1 MEGLTGLVN
10 AMGDATT
17 LFKEVESLGFRHL
30 EIDVT
35 SVLERI
41 FFQEM
46 SFEFVWNI
54 IFFRLCGCLC
64 LFFGEV
70 PGG

>member
-1 MEGLTGLVN
+1 MRFMEGLTGLVN

-46 SFEFVWNI
+46 SFEFV
-54 IFFRLCGCLC
+54 
-64 LFFGEV
+64 
-70 PGG
+70 